1 MGSKESNYGNPLI
14 FNMNLGKPLNFTAE
28 DFSQTNADGRPI
40 IPPTQEQKYIY
51 D

>member
-28 DFSQTNADGRPI
+28 DFSQTNADGRPYHSTDTRTEI
-40 IPPTQEQKYIY
+40 HP
-51 D
+51 

>member
-1 MGSKESNYGNPLI
+1 MGTKESNYGNLLI
-14 FNMNLGKPLNFTAE
+14 FNKDYGKPFNFTAE